1 MIRNLLF
8 GFILLALNYSVY
20 GAQQPDTAIFFTNE
34 RIIDSQITAKN
45 YAGALRSIE
54 NQLEYLKSINLND
67 SLYRYTYKY
76 GTCNYQILGEEQG
89 LRKSEEFFEHIKSV
103 DSDTTHWLEALNDL
117 SWIYYESGNA
127 EKCFEADKA
136 YLALCKVYK
145 SVSPFQLFT
154 AHYALAYDYLD
165 LGNSKEAT
173 QHIHQGINAL
183 PKNDTLYTLKLINGY
198 NMLGSCLW
206 RSGDLKSAKKAY
218 EQSLYHIEELNDPY
232 EILRNK
238 CNALGNLGIIAQD
251 DGDLVYA
258 KDLYSKSL
266 ENRKKAMAIC
276 TDTQELNEHKRLIL
290 VGYRN
295 LASLYLAIGDMSR
308 ALQITHYINDTQEK
322 ILGPND
328 PRKSLNYEA
337 FGGIHLALGDLDKSL
352 SNFIIYRDL
361 CELNYGKQSYHT
373 GRAYR
378 RIGEVYL
385 EQGLLE
391 EAISSFDQSIACFQ
405 NIDDLERSLELA
417 SVYRFRAITYQ
428 KLKKY
433 NLAIA
438 DIISTV
444 EIYQKT
450 REDFNPKHGDALTIL
465 ADLYLAD
472 NNPELAT
479 KTADSAIEL
488 LNSYQ
493 LNVKRNGTYQ
503 LNNPVQYLPNA
514 FYTKAKIHYQNAAN
528 EEDLKAAVAN
538 IDKAI
543 NLLNESKNTFDSDDA
558 KIVIYQYHEHIF
570 DFAQDLCFNN
580 FQKTGDTKY
589 ITKMFELEEEN
600 RTILLRKQLSNFSSL
615 KYHNIPDSIQEEEKY
630 LLSILSGKTTSPDS
644 TLTPVDYEQKYNA
657 LIQYIKKNHPDYYQ
671 FKFEDQIIEFD
682 KLKAELVNENQ
693 SLIQYIRTDE
703 FLYALVLTADKNH
716 LLKLDSENIT
726 HLVNNYV
733 KTIKQPKLQPF
744 LESSS
749 KLYEA
754 VFGDIQPL
762 IKTTN
767 LYIIP
772 DDELMSINFET
783 LIKPNGTSKPHYL
796 IYDYNISYLL
806 SATTAFQSN
815 HLKRDRSGKLLALA
829 PGFSDELKSEYLASH
844 TDTVLR
850 DELFLNCI
858 QQPFAVRAATNASTV
873 FPGNL
878 FTGKKATEKCF
889 KENASEYGIVHF
901 GTHTEINNTTP
912 MLSRLILSKEEDG
925 STSEE
930 DGYLHAYEIYNLSL
944 RAELAVLTA
953 CETGVGKQ
961 QKSEGVRSLAHCFAY
976 AGCPSI
982 VMSLWQI
989 DEKTSSFIIEDFYK
1003 NLAAGMPKNTALREA
1018 KITYLK
1024 TANDEMTAPYFWA
1037 GMVLVGNTDPIAKT
1051 SPSFLWWLVPGLI
1064 ILLILIVFG
1073 YRRFS
1078 GFSKAQ

>member
-1 MIRNLLF
+1 MIRKLLF
-8 GFILLALNYSVY
+8 AFLIFALTSSISS
-20 GAQQPDTAIFFTNE
+20 AQQLDTALYFSND
-34 RIIDSQITAKN
+34 RLIDSQMTAKN
-45 YAGALRSIE
+45 YADAVKTIE
-54 NQLEYLKSINLND
+54 NQLAYLKSINQHD
-67 SLYRYTYKY
+67 SIYSYTYKY
-76 GTCNYQILGEEQG
+76 GTCHYKLLGEEG
-89 LRKSEEFFEHIKSV
+89 LKKSEQFFEYVKSI
-103 DSDTTHWLEALNDL
+103 DSDTTHWLEAQNDL
-117 SWIYYESGNA
+117 AWIYYESGNA

-136 YLALCKVYK
+136 YLELCKNYK
-145 SVSPFQLFT
+145 SVTPFQLFT
-154 AHYALAYDYLD
+154 AHYSLSYDYLD
-165 LGNSKEAT
+165 LGNSLAASYHV
-173 QHIHQGINAL
+173 QQGLDAL
-183 PKNDTLYTLKLINGY
+183 PENDTLYTLKWINGY
-198 NMLGSCLW
+198 NLLGSTLW
-206 RSGDLKSAKKAY
+206 RSGDLKSAKAAY
-218 EQSLYHIEELNDPY
+218 EQSLHHIEKLSDPY

-251 DGDLVYA
+251 DGDLVLA
-258 KDLYSKSL
+258 KDLYTKSL

-276 TDTQELNEHKRLIL
+276 TDTQELNEHNRLIL

-352 SNFIIYRDL
+352 SNFIIYKDL
-361 CELNYGKQSYHT
+361 CELNYGKESYHT

-378 RIGEVYL
+378 RIGEVYSERKML
-385 EQGLLE
+385 N
-391 EAISSFDQSIACFQ
+391 EAVESFNEAIACFK
-405 NIDDLERSLELA
+405 NIDDKEESLELA
-417 SVYRFRAITYQ
+417 SVYRHRAIAYQ
-428 KLKKY
+428 SLKNY
-433 NLAIA
+433 DLAIK
-438 DIISTV
+438 DIANTV

-450 REDFNPKHGDALTIL
+450 RDDYNPKHGDALTIL
-465 ADLYLAD
+465 ADLYLAN
-472 NNPELAT
+472 NNPELAL
-479 KTADSAIEL
+479 KTANQAIEI

-493 LNVKRNGTYQ
+493 ENVKRSGNFQ

-528 EEDLKAAVAN
+528 EEDLKATIEN
-538 IDKAI
+538 IDNAI
-543 NLLNESKNTFDSDDA
+543 KLLNESKNTFDSEDA
-558 KIVIYQYHEHIF
+558 KIVIYQYHDHIF
-570 DFAQDLCFNN
+570 NFAQDLSFTN
-580 FQKTGDTKY
+580 FQKTGDSRY
-589 ITKMFELEEEN
+589 LIKMFELEEES
-600 RTILLRKQLSNFSSL
+600 RTILLRKQLSNFGSL
-615 KYHNIPDSIQEEEKY
+615 KYHNIPDSIQQEEKY

-644 TLTPVDYEQKYNA
+644 TLTPVDYEQKYNS
-657 LIQYIKKNHPDYYQ
+657 LILYIKENHPDYYQ

-693 SLIQYIRTDE
+693 SLIQYIRTND
-703 FLYALVLTADKNH
+703 FLYALVLTAEKNH
-716 LLKLDSENIT
+716 LIKLDSENIT
-726 HLVNNYV
+726 KLVENYV
-733 KTIKQPKLQPF
+733 QTIKQPKLKPF
-744 LESSS
+744 IESSQA
-749 KLYEA
+749 LYNA
-754 VFGDIQPL
+754 VFSSVQPL
-762 IKTTN
+762 INTTN

-783 LIKPNGTSKPHYL
+783 LIKPNGSSKPHYL

-829 PGFSDELKSEYLASH
+829 PGFSDELKTEYLSAH

-850 DELFLNCI
+850 DEHFLNCI
-858 QQPFAVRAATNASTV
+858 QQPFAVRAATNAATV

-889 KENASEYGIVHF
+889 KENASEYGIIHF

-912 MLSRLILSKEEDG
+912 MLSRLILSKEENG
-925 STSEE
+925 STYEE
-930 DGYLHAYEIYNLSL
+930 DGYLHAYEIYNLPL

-1003 NLAAGMPKNTALREA
+1003 NLADGMPKNTALREA
-1018 KITYLK
+1018 KLTYLK
-1024 TANDEMTAPYFWA
+1024 SANDEMSAPYFWA
-1037 GMVLVGNTDPIAKT
+1037 GMVLVGNTDPIVKS
-1051 SPSFLWWLVPGLI
+1051 SPSYFWWLIPVI
-1064 ILLILIVFG
+1064 ILVLLLAFFG

-1078 GFSKAQ
+1078 ASSKAQ